1 MTVMTDGISF
11 IPGIF
16 PSDPGLLARFLPPL
30 QTGVVETWLKE
41 NIAPGSWILDPFAAS
56 PHLIIEAAK
65 AGYRVLVAANNPII
79 RFYLDILSNP
89 PNPNQIQTALV
100 ELADSYRGED
110 RLEPLIKSLYQ
121 STCVHCG
128 KPLFIEAF
136 IWEKGRNV
144 PSSKIYQC
152 LNCGDTGE
160 HPANV
165 SDTFLAEKFSTHG
178 LHWARALER
187 VVTLDDPDRVYAEE
201 ALSAYLPR
209 AVYGLFILINKLDSF
224 PAEQKHILDLIF
236 LTVFDQV
243 NSLWPHP
250 TSRYRPKQITSLNR
264 YRENNL
270 WLALEDAVDYWKI
283 DTENS
288 TNQRL
293 IESTRWPELPNN
305 EGGIC
310 IFEGR
315 LKELNKLITEDNQQH
330 ISIDAVIT
338 AIPRP
343 NQAFWTLSALWAG
356 WLWGKDATESFKSVL
371 RRRRYDWSWHCTA
384 LFTGLKSLYQILSSG
399 TPILGLI
406 GETEVNYLT
415 STLIAAW
422 MANLELK
429 GVALRFDIGL
439 TQILWQKTGSRILQR
454 TGSSQLEDAHNILRE
469 SAQEYLQIRG
479 EPVHLIYPLTAAILN
494 LIEKPADEVLPPDF
508 PAHEAISAIN
518 NLFQKVFSYQSGFVR
533 YGGGEHSIESGSW
546 WIRQDQLQKDPTNEF
561 GLSLS
566 DQIEI
571 EAVRFFI
578 SHPEFTSLE
587 LDKNICASRSGLFTP
602 EFELIQECLHSYN
615 ESISPVSDLW
625 RLQSVDYPRNRM
637 KNLEEM
643 VKLLEMIGKRLG
655 FLIERIAISDFIE
668 TSEENYSNPLSFK
681 PLLIW
686 KDHNENI
693 CYTYL
698 VIATGLIGKIID
710 IFKRS
715 AIASNIGG
723 ESALIQKIIVIPGS
737 RASLVR
743 YKMRNDPRL
752 KQEIEAGWQF
762 LKFRHLRRLA
772 EATILTKDNLQSQLT
787 LDPIASTDPQIPLL

>member
-1 MTVMTDGISF
+1 MTSMTEGISF
-11 IPGIF
+11 IPGIL
-16 PSDPGLLARFLPPL
+16 PPDPGLLARFLLPL
-30 QTGVVETWLKE
+30 QTGVAESWLKE
-41 NIAPGSWILDPFAAS
+41 NVAPGSWILDPFAAS
-56 PHLIIEAAK
+56 PHLIIEAAR

-79 RFYLDILSNP
+79 RFYLDILCNP
-89 PNPNQIQTALV
+89 PNPNQIQAAFV

-128 KPLFIEAF
+128 KPLIIEAF
-136 IWEKGRNV
+136 VWDKGRNV

-152 LNCGDTGE
+152 PYCGDAGE
-160 HPANV
+160 HPINV
-165 SDTFLAEKFSTHG
+165 SDASLAEKFSTRG

-187 VVTLDDPDRVYAEE
+187 VVKLDDPDRLYAEE

-209 AVYGLFILINKLDSF
+209 TVYGLFILINKLDSF
-224 PAEQKHILDLIF
+224 PPDQKHVLDLIL
-236 LTVFDQV
+236 LTLFDQV

-250 TSRYRPKQITSLNR
+250 ASRYRPKQITSLNR

-270 WLALEDAVDYWKI
+270 WLALEDAVNYWKLYAE
-283 DTENS
+283 TSKNR
-288 TNQRL
+288 RL
-293 IESTRWPELPNN
+293 IESTRWPVLPTS

-315 LKELNKLITEDNQQH
+315 LKELTKLITEENKQH

-338 AIPRP
+338 TIPRP

-356 WLWGKDATESFKSVL
+356 WLWGKDAAESFKSVL

-384 LFTGLKSLYQILSSG
+384 LYAGFKSLHQIISSK
-399 TPILGLI
+399 TPIFGLI

-422 MANLELK
+422 MAELEVK
-429 GVALRFDIGL
+429 GVALRFDSGL
-439 TQILWQKTGSRILQR
+439 AQILWHR
-454 TGSSQLEDAHNILRE
+454 TGMQVSLRTSSSLLEDAHSLLRE
-469 SAQEYLQIRG
+469 SAQEYLKIRG
-479 EPVHLIYPLTAAILN
+479 EPVHLIYPQTAAILN
-494 LIEKPADEVLPPDF
+494 LIEKPADEVLPADF
-508 PAHEAISAIN
+508 PAQEAIGSIN

-546 WIRQDQLQKDPTNEF
+546 WIRQDLFNKGPINEF
-561 GLSLS
+561 RLSLS

-587 LDKNICASRSGLFTP
+587 LDKKICASHSGLFTP

-615 ESISPVSDLW
+615 ECTSPESNLW
-625 RLQSVDYPRNRM
+625 RLQSVDYPRNRV
-637 KNLEEM
+637 KNLKEM
-643 VKLLEMIGKRLG
+643 VRLLEMIGKRLG
-655 FLIERIAISDFIE
+655 FLIENIAITGFAE
-668 TSEENYSNPLSFK
+668 ESEDEYSSTLAFK
-681 PLLIW
+681 HLLIW
-686 KDHNENI
+686 KDHHENI
-693 CYTYL
+693 YYTYV

-710 IFKRS
+710 MFKVS
-715 AIASNIGG
+715 AIKNNLGG
-723 ESALIQKIIVIPGS
+723 ETALNQKIIVIPGS

-743 YKMRNDPRL
+743 YKLRNDPRL
-752 KQEIEAGWQF
+752 KQEIESGWQF

-772 EATILTKDNLQSQLT
+772 EATILTKENLQSQLT